1 MHVKKNKKKN
11 GNDYELK
18 KQTKKR
24 HSIETEKKTAK
35 KPL

>member
-18 KQTKKR
+18 KQTKNATPLRQK
-24 HSIETEKKTAK
+24 KKTAK